1 MIFGEKGAGKLRK
14 IKDKIILGIFA
25 FILSFCVVNNSYAV
39 VPAGNLDYE
48 GIDVSNW
55 QGFIDYTEVRNAG
68 IDIVYIKASQG
79 SNIKDAYFETNYENA
94 KAAGLRVGFY
104 HFLTATTTEEAVQE
118 ANFFASV
125 INGKTPD
132 CKLVLDYEVFGG
144 VDVATINEIAETFMS
159 TVQNITGKE
168 IILYSDLSNARDVF
182 ETDLA
187 DKYELWIAYYG
198 DYNNLSDYQT
208 SWEEYIGVQF
218 SDTGNIDGISGNVDR
233 DLFTVDVLL
242 DEENITEIQST
253 GTITTDFNTELIYYT
268 VQSGNTLGQIAS
280 MYGTTAQQIADLNGI
295 TNINLIYPGE
305 RLRIHTNS
313 TVNGSESR
321 QMNEIIYTV
330 KRGNTL
336 SQIARMYNVTV
347 ESLVSLN
354 GITNPNLIYPGEKI
368 RILGSDSASLNP
380 MTNTNDEYYIVKSGD
395 TLYSIARANGTTVAR
410 ILQNNSISNPNLI
423 FPGERIRL

>member
-1 MIFGEKGAGKLRK
+1 MYK
-14 IKDKIILGIFA
+14 IKDKIIVMILA
-25 FILSFCVVNNSYAV
+25 FVLSFCIVNNSYAI
-39 VPAGNLDYE
+39 VPAGSLDYE

-55 QGFIDYTEVRNAG
+55 QGFIDYTEVRNTG

-79 SNIKDAYFETNYENA
+79 SNIKDPYFETNYENA
-94 KAAGLRVGFY
+94 KAAGLKVGFY

-125 INGKTPD
+125 IIGKIPD
-132 CKLVLDYEVFGG
+132 CKLVLDYEIFGG
-144 VDVATINEIAETFMS
+144 ADVTTINQIAETFMS
-159 TVQNITGKE
+159 TVQEITGKE
-168 IILYSDLSNARDVF
+168 IILYSDLSNAQDVF
-182 ETDLA
+182 GTDLA
-187 DKYELWIAYYG
+187 EKYELWIAYYG
-198 DYNNLSDYQT
+198 DYNDLSDYQT
-208 SWEEYIGVQF
+208 SWAEYIGVQF
-218 SDTGNIDGISGNVDR
+218 SDTGNINGISGNVDR
-233 DLFTVDVLL
+233 DLFTADVLL

-253 GTITTDFNTELIYYT
+253 GTMTTDFNTELIYYT
-268 VQSGNTLGQIAS
+268 VQSGNTLGEIAA

-330 KRGNTL
+330 ERGNTL
-336 SQIARMYNVTV
+336 FQISRAYNVTV
-347 ESLVSLN
+347 ESLVELN
-354 GITNPNLIYPGEKI
+354 NISNPNLIYPGEKI
-368 RILGSDSASLNP
+368 KIKGSDSDFLNP

-395 TLYSIARANGTTVAR
+395 TLYSIARMYGITVTQ

-423 FPGERIRL
+423 FPGQRIRI